1 VAAEVRHHQLVVVGG
16 GLAGLR
22 AAIEARAAGIDVAVL
37 SQVHPARSHSGAA
50 QGGINAAL
58 ANHPDGHD
66 DSPQRH
72 AFDTVKGSDYL
83 ADQDAVIQMTAD
95 APGVIFEMDHWG
107 CPFSRFDDG
116 RIAQRPF
123 GGAGYPRTCYGADK
137 TGHYLLHCLVE
148 RAYERRVTMYIEV
161 FVTDLIVIDGVCRGV
176 VAYDMLRGGF
186 QAFTADAVIM
196 ATGGA
201 GRVYSNSTNAII
213 STGGG
218 AAIAYR
224 AGVPL
229 KDMEFI
235 QFHPTGLRTTN
246 ILMSEGARGE
256 GGYLIN
262 GLGERF
268 MERYAPKAMELAPR
282 DITSRSIQT
291 EILEGRGIDGKEYV
305 YLDLRHLGA
314 HKILERLPGI
324 RDLSIHFEGVDPIEA
339 PVPVVPSQHY
349 TMGGID
355 TDVDGRTRMPG
366 LYAAGECACVSVH
379 GANRLGGNSLLE
391 TIVFGR
397 RSGAAAAQELLG
409 RESEA
414 GGADAVAAAARR
426 TLADVEARVAG
437 LAARGVAGDDPYAV
451 RVEMKA
457 AMKEHFGVFREAVQM
472 RAGLEKLRTLK
483 ARCAAV
489 GLRHS
494 GGVFNLDM
502 MRTLELEGML
512 DVALAV
518 AAGALR
524 REESRGSHARTD
536 FPKRDD
542 ERWLKHTLAYLDGV
556 KPRLEDKPVALGAFE
571 PQERTY

>member
-1 VAAEVRHHQLVVVGG
+1 MVYHQLIVVGG

-22 AAIEARAAGIDVAVL
+22 AAVEAKAAGIDVAIL
-37 SQVHPARSHSGAA
+37 SQVHPGRSHSGAA

-58 ANHPDGHD
+58 ANHPEGHD
-66 DSPQRH
+66 DTPEKH

-83 ADQDAVIQMTAD
+83 ADQDAAIQMTSD

-148 RAYERRVTMYIEV
+148 RAYERQVTMEVEV
-161 FVTDLIVIDGVCRGV
+161 FVTDLIVEDGRCRGV
-176 VAYDMLRGGF
+176 VAYDMIRGGF
-186 QAFTADAVIM
+186 EAFTADAVIM

-201 GRVYSNSTNAII
+201 GRVYSNTTNAII

-218 AAIAYR
+218 AAVAYH

-229 KDMEFI
+229 KDMEFV
-235 QFHPTGLRTTN
+235 QFHPTGLFTTN

-262 GLGERF
+262 DLGERF
-268 MERYAPKAMELAPR
+268 MSTYAPKAMELAPR
-282 DITSRSIQT
+282 DITSRSITT
-291 EILEGRGIDGKEYV
+291 EILEGRGIGGKEYV
-305 YLDLRHLGA
+305 FLDLRHLGA
-314 HKILERLPGI
+314 EKIMEKLPGI
-324 RDLSIHFEGVDPIEA
+324 RDLAIHFEGVDPIEE
-339 PVPVVPSQHY
+339 PVPITPCQHY

-355 TDVDGRTRMPG
+355 TDVDGRTLMPG

-397 RSGAAAAQELLG
+397 RAGAAVVADLAG
-409 RESEA
+409 RA
-414 GGADAVAAAARR
+414 GGGDASAAGARAVAA
-426 TLADVEARVAG
+426 VEARVAA
-437 LAARGVAGDDPYAV
+437 LAGRGADGQDPYAI
-451 RVEMKA
+451 RADMTATMKD
-457 AMKEHFGVFREAVQM
+457 HFGVFREEKQM
-472 RAGLEKLRTLK
+472 REGLERLLALK
-483 ARCAAV
+483 QRCATI
-489 GLRHS
+489 GLRNA
-494 GGVFNLDM
+494 GGLFNLDLI
-502 MRTLELEGML
+502 RTLELEGMV

-518 AAGALR
+518 ASGAVAR
-524 REESRGSHARTD
+524 TESRGSHSRTD
-536 FPKRDD
+536 YPTRDD
-542 ERWLKHTLAYLDGV
+542 ETWLKHTMAHSAAGG
-556 KPRLEDKPVALGAFE
+556 PRLDYKPVTLGTFE
-571 PQERTY
+571 PQERKY

>member
-1 VAAEVRHHQLVVVGG
+1 MSDVARHHQLLVIGG

-22 AAIEARAAGIDVAVL
+22 AAVEAKAAGIDVAVL

-58 ANHPDGHD
+58 ANHPEGHD
-66 DSPQRH
+66 DTPMRH

-83 ADQDAVIQMTAD
+83 ADQDAVVQMTAD

-123 GGAGYPRTCYGADK
+123 GGAGFPRTCYGADK

-148 RAYERRVTMYIEV
+148 RAYQRQITMYVEV
-161 FVTDLIVIDGVCRGV
+161 FVTDLIVVDGVCRGV
-176 VAYDMLRGGF
+176 VAYDIVRGGF
-186 QAFTADAVIM
+186 HAFTADAVIM

-201 GRVYSNSTNAII
+201 GRVYGNSTNAII

-218 AAIAYR
+218 AAIAYH

-235 QFHPTGLRTTN
+235 QFHPTGLLTSN

-256 GGYLIN
+256 GGYLVN
-262 GLGERF
+262 GSGERF
-268 MERYAPKAMELAPR
+268 MARYAPKAMELAPR

-291 EILEGRGIDGKEYV
+291 EILEGRGIDGKGYV

-314 HKILERLPGI
+314 QKILERLPGI
-324 RDLSIHFEGVDPIEA
+324 RDLAIHFEHVDPIDE

-355 TDVDGRTRMPG
+355 TDVDGRTQLG
-366 LYAAGECACVSVH
+366 GFYAAGECACVSVH

-397 RSGAAAAQELLG
+397 RAGAAAAQDLLG
-409 RESEA
+409 REV
-414 GGADAVAAAARR
+414 GASDDAVSTAARR
-426 TLADVEARVAG
+426 DLAATEVRVAN
-437 LAARGVAGDDPYAV
+437 LAVRGALGEDPYAV
-451 RVEMKA
+451 RAEMKA
-457 AMKEHFGVFREAVQM
+457 TMKEHFGVFREASQM
-472 RAGLEKLRTLK
+472 REGLVKLQALK
-483 ARCAAV
+483 ERCADV
-489 GLRHS
+489 GLRHN
-494 GGVFNLDM
+494 GGIFNLDLL
-502 MRTLELEGML
+502 RTLELEGMV

-524 REESRGSHARTD
+524 RTESRGSHARTD
-536 FPKRDD
+536 YPARDD
-542 ERWLKHTLAYLDGV
+542 DAWLKHTLAYADGAD
-556 KPRLEDKPVALGAFE
+556 PRLEDKAVTLGTFE